1 MWALLLEA
9 THPRLATDVHY
20 VAGDRVVADP
30 LCKPFSMGRNLF
42 CVHSKKHLDDEP
54 ALKEQKVRTNR
65 QTLVSMARE
74 LNEVGCHGFAC
85 PLLLLEDL
93 QGLQRMPR
101 HTTVTKHWSAPNLHI
116 CLLPQCSVPDV
127 YHHPHLHCLL
137 WVGQ

>member
-1 MWALLLEA
+1 MPLALSVAAAVWALLLEA

-74 LNEVGCHGFAC
+74 LNEVSCHGPAS
-85 PLLLLEDL
+85 PPLLLEDL
-93 QGLQRMPR
+93 QGLH
-101 HTTVTKHWSAPNLHI
+101 HTTRQTTMTVLLECSESAAYTSAH
-116 CLLPQCSVPDV
+116 
-127 YHHPHLHCLL
+127 
-137 WVGQ
+137 